1 MSGSKSRTK
10 GHSYERAIAK
20 RFRKWAPE
28 ARRGL
33 QYRDG
38 ADAPDVILDGFRVE
52 CKRLARPTIG
62 DVYRAL
68 DQVHGDAPDA
78 ELPVVIM
85 RPDRRDDV
93 VVMRLETFEELARSW
108 RRL

>member
-1 MSGSKSRTK
+1 MSGPSQSASAS
-10 GHSYERAIAK
+10 GHQRLAGASSTATGPMRPMSSLTVSVLSASA
-20 RFRKWAPE
+20 W
-28 ARRGL
+28 RG
-33 QYRDG
+33 R
-38 ADAPDVILDGFRVE
+38 
-52 CKRLARPTIG
+52 ARPTIG

-68 DQVHGDAPDA
+68 DQVHGDASDV
-78 ELPVVIM
+78 ELPVVVM